1 MPQLVKKRRSG
12 WAVLAVCAL
21 VASILAV
28 GAGPVS
34 GQQPIGRD
42 ATSNHNPDWGANWSA
57 CVGSAGTHDAMFS
70 DVGDH
75 ALAGDINCIAYY
87 GITIGMGDG
96 TYAPEANVTAFE
108 MELFVERAAALMGAD
123 GAAVL
128 GDVMLSDHVTRL
140 EMAQLMFGLVHDI
153 NGALRYNPSNNDIEN
168 DVNGNGV
175 WERSEVV
182 NDYFA
187 DARASVPNAE
197 SQLVGATYELGITRG
212 TRMDGTLI
220 STADSTFSPFA
231 NVTRAEMASFIA
243 RTLDHSNLRPNGLSM
258 QRNNNGETQVSLRG
272 DDGQPI
278 ENEPIDVFS
287 ALYPEAARDAD
298 GECVLRFVKDET
310 PSFDACAIDIGDQL
324 TDDGGNVEFELTS
337 DRDPI
342 TVVCGEGVFS
352 LASGSEATTFWAWTG
367 AQGDQVNND
376 TDLAELENV
385 ARPVGRAGP
394 DYARISGGLPTGDE
408 LAKMGEQV
416 TFTVQLYA
424 DTGTRDGAALDD
436 DVAVGPDR
444 TGNIYLLQVERYLL
458 TRVRGT
464 DSDWGD
470 DADVAG
476 TRTKSGNAS
485 TGGNFAYFADAPG
498 DWNYGPLSGEGIGGS
513 PVTIG
518 ALTIPAATA
527 ADQATLAGARFGAAY
542 QTPAIPNADGTFTIT
557 LDNPDYNA
565 ASNDT
570 DVGMRFVLRRLT
582 PGNDLADEN
591 PLDDIVEN
599 SGTHTVTVTPAVA
612 PLPYAGDDVATGI
625 VIFSDDGSDTHSVSG
640 ESAEYQIIGGSRT
653 PNVVTVKVVDQYGDP
668 QRGVDVTVLSN
679 LDMAATADDEVLY
692 PEQVDITVG
701 ARENGD
707 GDRGSDGS
715 YTATGDPFAGEV
727 GLVNPTTAITS
738 LTAAAR
744 AAANVTPAPTAA
756 GPFVLATVRVTDVAG
771 AVATVPQDDV
781 IGTFKTRR
789 DGTYRIGYG
798 YTGDE
803 AQTETITP
811 SSVRIVRLGVAVG
824 GAAPEFRA
832 ADNTVAADLAA
843 ATVTHAELGSGVDV
857 YWTKIGTSGQSD
869 TVGNSGGDPEFFEV
883 YAGDA
888 GRRTIVAN
896 EQTSTTEGEDGY
908 DEPKAYFYDD
918 DEGGEDVFIIDGT
931 PVTIEKFDEALGLSV
946 IPDGCKATTVSWENY
961 TYWRDPDRFGGR
973 PGSVGRTIW
982 EITIGT

>member
-1 MPQLVKKRRSG
+1 M
-12 WAVLAVCAL
+12 LALGAL
-21 VASILAV
+21 IASLLAV
-28 GAGPVS
+28 GSGPVS
-34 GQQPIGRD
+34 AQQPIGRD
-42 ATSNHNPDWGANWSA
+42 ATSNHDPDWGANWSA
-57 CVGSAGTHDAMFS
+57 CVGAAGTYDAMFS
-70 DVGDH
+70 DTSDH

-108 MELFVERAAALMGAD
+108 MRLFVERAAALMGAD
-123 GAAVL
+123 GDAVL

-140 EMAQLMFGLVHDI
+140 EMAQLMFGLVNDI
-153 NGALRYNPSNNDIEN
+153 SGALRYNPSNNDIEN

-187 DARASVPNAE
+187 DVRASVPNAE

-212 TRMDGTLI
+212 TKGDGTRI
-220 STADSTFSPFA
+220 STPDSTFEPFA
-231 NVTRAEMASFIA
+231 NVTRAEMAAFIA

-287 ALYPEAARDAD
+287 ALYPDAARDDD

-324 TDDGGNVEFELTS
+324 TDDNGNVEFELTS

-367 AQGDQVNND
+367 SQGDQVNND
-376 TDLAELENV
+376 TDLAELESV
-385 ARPVGRAGP
+385 DRPVGRAAP
-394 DYARISGGLPTGDE
+394 AYARISGGLPTGDE

-424 DTGTRDGAALDD
+424 DVGTRDGASLNNDA
-436 DVAVGPDR
+436 AVGPDR
-444 TGNIYLLQVERYLL
+444 TGNIYLLQIERYLL

-470 DADVAG
+470 MADANAS
-476 TRTKSGNAS
+476 TPRTKSGNAS
-485 TGGNFAYFADAPG
+485 TSTANNLNYFADAPG

-518 ALTIPAATA
+518 ALTIPAAVD
-527 ADQATLAGARFGAAY
+527 ADQSTLANARFGAAY
-542 QTPAIPNADGTFTIT
+542 QTPVFPNADGMFTIT

-570 DVGMRFVLRRLT
+570 DVGVRFVLRRLT

-599 SGTHTVTVTPAVA
+599 AGTNTVTVTPAA
-612 PLPYAGDDVATGI
+612 SPLPYAGDDVAVGI
-625 VIFSDDGSDTHSVSG
+625 VIFSDDASDTHSVSG
-640 ESAEYQIIGGSRT
+640 TSSGYQIIGGSRT

-668 QRGVDVTVLSN
+668 QRGVDVTVNSA
-679 LDMAATADDEVLY
+679 LDRAAPPGTTGATEFDEVLY
-692 PEQVDITVG
+692 PEQVDITVQD
-701 ARENGD
+701 RENGD
-707 GDRGSDGS
+707 GDRDADGT
-715 YTATGDPFAGEV
+715 YPATGDPVAGERDDT
-727 GLVNPTTAITS
+727 NPTSAVTS
-738 LTAAAR
+738 FTVGVR
-744 AAANVTPAPTAA
+744 AAANATPAPAA
-756 GPFVLATVRVTDVAG
+756 APTVLAALRVSDVLG
-771 AVATVPQDDV
+771 TVATVPEDDV
-781 IGTFKTRR
+781 TGTFKTRR

-811 SSVRIVRLGVAVG
+811 SSARIVRLGVAPG
-824 GAAPEFRA
+824 T
-832 ADNTVAADLAA
+832 NTVTTYQADGTTGTLDQ
-843 ATVTHAELGSGVDV
+843 ATVTHAEVGSTVDV
-857 YWTKIGTSGQSD
+857 YWTKIGTSGRSD
-869 TVGNSGGDPEFFEV
+869 NPNTTNATNLAEFFDV
-883 YAGDA
+883 YVGDA

-896 EQTSTTEGEDGY
+896 EITGTDT

-946 IPDGCKATTVSWENY
+946 IPDGCKATTVSWDNY

-982 EITIGT
+982 EINIGT

>member
-57 CVGSAGTHDAMFS
+57 CVGEAGTHDAMFS
-70 DVGDH
+70 DVSEDNVH
-75 ALAGDINCIAYY
+75 ADDIGCIAYY

-96 TYAPEANVTAFE
+96 TYAPEANVSAFE
-108 MELFVERAAALMGAD
+108 MELFVERAADLMGAD
-123 GAAVL
+123 GEAVL
-128 GDVMLSDHVTRL
+128 GDVMMSDPVTRL

-187 DARASVPNAE
+187 DARAMVPNAE

-212 TRMDGTLI
+212 TRMDGTRI
-220 STADSTFSPFA
+220 STADSTFEPFA

-258 QRNNNGETQVSLRG
+258 QRNNNEETQVSLRG
-272 DDGQPI
+272 DDGEPI

-287 ALYPEAARDAD
+287 ALYPDAARDDD

-324 TDDGGNVEFELTS
+324 TDDNGNVEFELTS

-352 LASGSEATTFWAWTG
+352 LASGSEATTFWSWTG
-367 AQGDQVNND
+367 AQGDEVNND

-385 ARPVGRAGP
+385 DRPVGRAGP
-394 DYARISGGLPTGDE
+394 KYLRLSGGLPTGDE

-416 TFTVQLYA
+416 TFTAQLYA
-424 DTGTRDGAALDD
+424 DTGTRDGATLDN

-444 TGNIYLLQVERYLL
+444 TSNIYLLQIERYLL
-458 TRVRGT
+458 TRVLGT

-470 DADVAG
+470 MADQGA
-476 TRTKSGNAS
+476 TPPRNKTGNAS
-485 TGGNFAYFADAPG
+485 IAGAYFADNPG
-498 DWNYGPLSGEGIGGS
+498 DWNYGPLSVAGIN
-513 PVTIG
+513 
-518 ALTIPAATA
+518 AAAT
-527 ADQATLAGARFGAAY
+527 DTQLAQARFGAAY
-542 QTPAIPNADGTFTIT
+542 QTPVIPNADGMFTIT

-570 DVGMRFVLRRLT
+570 DVGVRFVLRRLT

-599 SGTHTVTVTPAVA
+599 SGTHTVTVTPAVS
-612 PLPYAGDDVATGI
+612 PLPYAGDDVAVGT
-625 VIFSDDGSDTHSVSG
+625 VIFSDDASDTHSVSG
-640 ESAEYQIIGGSRT
+640 TSSAYQIIGGSRT

-668 QRGVDVTVLSN
+668 QRGVDITVLSS
-679 LDMAATADDEVLY
+679 LDMAAPADDEVLY

-707 GDRGSDGS
+707 GDRGSGGS
-715 YTATGDPFAGEV
+715 YTATDDPFPGEV
-727 GLVNPTTAITS
+727 GEVNPTTAVTS
-738 LTAAAR
+738 LTVAAR
-744 AAANVTPAPTAA
+744 AAANVTPAPTEA
-756 GPFVLATVRVTDVAG
+756 GPFVLAALRVTDVAG
-771 AVATVPQDDV
+771 TVDEVPQDDV

-811 SSVRIVRLGVAVG
+811 SSARIVRLGVQEGVNTV
-824 GAAPEFRA
+824 EFRA
-832 ADNTVAADLAA
+832 ADNTDAADIGA
-843 ATVTHAELGSGVDV
+843 ATVTHAELGSGVSV
-857 YWTKIGTSGQSD
+857 YWTKIGTSGRSD
-869 TVGNSGGDPEFFEV
+869 DPNVTNEANLAEFLDV
-883 YAGDA
+883 YAADA

-896 EQTSTTEGEDGY
+896 EITATDT

-918 DEGGEDVFIIDGT
+918 DEGGEDVFIIEGT
-931 PVTIEKFDEALGLSV
+931 PVTIEKFDEALGLTV
-946 IPDGCKATTVSWENY
+946 NNDGCKVTTVSWDNY

-973 PGSVGRTIW
+973 PGRVGRTIW
-982 EITIGT
+982 EITIGTT

>member
-1 MPQLVKKRRSG
+1 M
-12 WAVLAVCAL
+12 
-21 VASILAV
+21 
-28 GAGPVS
+28 
-34 GQQPIGRD
+34 
-42 ATSNHNPDWGANWSA
+42 SNHNPDWGANWSA
-57 CVGSAGTHDAMFS
+57 CVASAGTYDAMFS
-70 DVGDH
+70 DVSEGNVH
-75 ALAGDINCIAYY
+75 ASDINCIAYY

-96 TYAPEANVTAFE
+96 TYAPEQNVSAFE
-108 MELFVERAAALMGAD
+108 MGLFVERAADLMGAD

-128 GDVMLSDHVTRL
+128 GNVMLSDPVTRL

-187 DARASVPNAE
+187 DARAMVPNAE

-231 NVTRAEMASFIA
+231 NVTRAQMASFIA

-324 TDDGGNVEFELTS
+324 TDDNGNVEFELSS

-342 TVVCGEGVFS
+342 TVPCGSDGGVFS

-367 AQGDQVNND
+367 AQGDQVGND
-376 TDLAELENV
+376 TDLAELESV
-385 ARPVGRAGP
+385 DRPVGRAAP

-424 DTGTRDGAALDD
+424 DTGTRDEAVLKD

-444 TGNIYLLQVERYLL
+444 TRNIYLLQIERYLL
-458 TRVRGT
+458 SRVVGT

-470 DADVAG
+470 TADTEDTALNRG
-476 TRTKSGNAS
+476 RSGNAT
-485 TGGNFAYFADAPG
+485 TGGDFAYFADAPG
-498 DWNYGPLSGEGIGGS
+498 DWNYGPVPRNGIGGAD
-513 PVTIG
+513 IG
-518 ALTIPAATA
+518 TAPNVITAATA

-542 QTPAIPNADGTFTIT
+542 QTPVFPNADGSFTIT

-565 ASNDT
+565 ASNDP
-570 DVGMRFVLRRLT
+570 DVGLRFVLRRLT

-599 SGTHTVTVTPAVA
+599 SDTHTVTVTANA
-612 PLPYAGDDVATGI
+612 AGDDVAVGT
-625 VIFSDDGSDTHSVSG
+625 VIFSDDASDTHSVSG
-640 ESAEYQIIGGSRT
+640 ESAEYQIISGSRT

-668 QRGVDVTVLSN
+668 QRGVNVTVNSN
-679 LDMAATADDEVLY
+679 LDDADPDADEVLY

-707 GDRGSDGS
+707 GDRGADGT
-715 YTATGDPFAGEV
+715 YPTTGDPIAGERDATNPTSAV
-727 GLVNPTTAITS
+727 TSFTVAARGAANTDPAPTTA
-738 LTAAAR
+738 
-744 AAANVTPAPTAA
+744 PT
-756 GPFVLATVRVTDVAG
+756 VLAALRVTNVAG
-771 AVATVPQDDV
+771 AVAEVPEDDV
-781 IGTFKTRR
+781 TGTFKTRR

-811 SSVRIVRLGVAVG
+811 SSARIVRLGVAPG
-824 GAAPEFRA
+824 T
-832 ADNTVAADLAA
+832 NTVTTYQADGTTGTLDE
-843 ATVTHAELGSGVDV
+843 ATVTHAEMGSGVSV
-857 YWTKIGTSGQSD
+857 YWAKIGTSGASD
-869 TVGNSGGDPEFFEV
+869 DPDVASSPAAAELVEL

-896 EQTSTTEGEDGY
+896 ETTATDA
-908 DEPKAYFYDD
+908 DEPRAYFYDD
-918 DEGGEDVFIIDGT
+918 DEGGEDVFIIQST
-931 PVTIEKFDEALGLSV
+931 PVTIEKFDEALGLTV
-946 IPDGCKATTVSWENY
+946 PKDGCKATQVSWENY

>member
-1 MPQLVKKRRSG
+1 
-12 WAVLAVCAL
+12 
-21 VASILAV
+21 
-28 GAGPVS
+28 VS

-42 ATSNHNPDWGANWSA
+42 ATSNHDPDWGANWSA

-108 MELFVERAAALMGAD
+108 MRLFVERAARLMGAD
-123 GAAVL
+123 GDAVL
-128 GDVMLSDHVTRL
+128 GDVMLSDPVTRL

-187 DARASVPNAE
+187 DVRASVPNAQ

-212 TRMDGTLI
+212 TRMDGTRI
-220 STADSTFSPFA
+220 STPDSTFSPFA
-231 NVTRAEMASFIA
+231 NVTRAEMAAFIA

-272 DDGQPI
+272 DDGEPI

-324 TDDGGNVEFELTS
+324 TDDNGNVEFELTS

-394 DYARISGGLPTGDE
+394 DYLRLSGGLPTGDE

-416 TFTVQLYA
+416 TFTAQLYA
-424 DTGTRDGAALDD
+424 DVGTRDGAALDND
-436 DVAVGPDR
+436 AAVGPDR
-444 TGNIYLLQVERYLL
+444 TSNIYMLQIERYLL
-458 TRVRGT
+458 TRVAGT

-470 DADVAG
+470 AADTATGVTGRAKTG
-476 TRTKSGNAS
+476 TASSGGT
-485 TGGNFAYFADAPG
+485 TGADFDYFADAPG
-498 DWNYGPLSGEGIGGS
+498 DWNYGTVSSAGIGGT
-513 PVTIG
+513 VGGTTIV
-518 ALTIPAATA
+518 AAT
-527 ADQATLAGARFGAAY
+527 QQTLARARFGAAY
-542 QTPAIPNADGTFTIT
+542 QTPVFPNADGMFTIT

-570 DVGMRFVLRRLT
+570 DVGVRFVLRRLT

-599 SGTHTVTVTPAVA
+599 SGTHTVTVTPAVS
-612 PLPYAGDDVATGI
+612 PLPYAGDDVAVGT

-640 ESAEYQIIGGSRT
+640 TSSAYQIIGGSRT

-668 QRGVDVTVLSN
+668 QRGVDVTVSSS
-679 LDMAATADDEVLY
+679 LDMAATADDEALY

-701 ARENGD
+701 SRENGD
-707 GDRGSDGS
+707 GDRGTSSGG
-715 YTATGDPFAGEV
+715 YVATDAPFPGEI
-727 GLVNPTTAITS
+727 GLVNPTTVVTS
-738 LTAAAR
+738 FTVAAR
-744 AAANVTPAPTAA
+744 AAANVTPTPTEA
-756 GPFVLATVRVTDVAG
+756 GPFVLAALRVTDVTG
-771 AVATVPQDDV
+771 AIAEVPQDDV
-781 IGTFKTRR
+781 PGTFKTRR

-811 SSVRIVRLGVAVG
+811 SSALIVRLGVQE
-824 GAAPEFRA
+824 GANTVEFRA
-832 ADNTVAADLAA
+832 ADNTDAADIAA
-843 ATVTHAELGSGVDV
+843 ATVTHAELGSGVEV
-857 YWTKIGTSGQSD
+857 YWTKIGTSGRSD
-869 TVGNSGGDPEFFEV
+869 DPNVTNAANLAEFLAV
-883 YAGDA
+883 YAADA

-896 EQTSTTEGEDGY
+896 EVTATDT

-918 DEGGEDVFIIDGT
+918 DEGGEDVFIIEGT
-931 PVTIEKFDEALGLSV
+931 PVTIEKFDEALGLTV
-946 IPDGCKATTVSWENY
+946 NNDGCKVTTVSWDNY

>member
-42 ATSNHNPDWGANWSA
+42 ATSNHNPDWGAHWSA

-70 DVGDH
+70 DVSGH

-108 MELFVERAAALMGAD
+108 MRLFVERAADLMGAD

-128 GDVMLSDHVTRL
+128 GDVMLSDTVTRL
-140 EMAQLMFGLVHDI
+140 EMAQLMFGLVNDI

-212 TRMDGTLI
+212 TRMDGTRI
-220 STADSTFSPFA
+220 STPDSTFSPFA
-231 NVTRAEMASFIA
+231 NVTRAEMAAFIA

-287 ALYPEAARDAD
+287 ALYPDAAFDDD

-342 TVVCGEGVFS
+342 TVTCGTGVFS

-367 AQGDQVNND
+367 AQGDQVGDD

-394 DYARISGGLPTGDE
+394 DYLRLSGGLPTGDE

-416 TFTVQLYA
+416 TFTAQLYA
-424 DTGTRDGAALDD
+424 DTGTRDGATLDN

-444 TGNIYLLQVERYLL
+444 TGNIYLLQIERYLL
-458 TRVRGT
+458 TRVEGT

-470 DADVAG
+470 MADQGA
-476 TRTKSGNAS
+476 TPARNKTGNAS
-485 TGGNFAYFADAPG
+485 IAGAYFADNPG
-498 DWNYGPLSGEGIGGS
+498 DWNYGTLSVAGIN
-513 PVTIG
+513 
-518 ALTIPAATA
+518 AAAT
-527 ADQATLAGARFGAAY
+527 DTQLAQARFGAAY
-542 QTPAIPNADGTFTIT
+542 QTPVFPNADGMFPIT

-570 DVGMRFVLRRLT
+570 DVGVRFVLRRLT

-599 SGTHTVTVTPAVA
+599 SGTHTVTVTPAVS
-612 PLPYAGDDVATGI
+612 PLPYAGDDVAVGT

-640 ESAEYQIIGGSRT
+640 TSSAYQIIGGSRT

-668 QRGVDVTVLSN
+668 QRGVDITVLSS

-707 GDRGSDGS
+707 GDRGSAGN
-715 YTATGDPFAGEV
+715 YNATDDPFPGEV
-727 GLVNPTTAITS
+727 GEVNPTTAVTS
-738 LTAAAR
+738 LTVAAR
-744 AAANVTPAPTAA
+744 AAANVTPTPTEA
-756 GPFVLATVRVTDVAG
+756 GPFVLAALRVTDVAG
-771 AVATVPQDDV
+771 TVDEVPQDDV

-811 SSVRIVRLGVAVG
+811 SSARIVRLGVQE
-824 GAAPEFRA
+824 GANTVEFRA
-832 ADNTVAADLAA
+832 ADNTDAADIGA
-843 ATVTHAELGSGVDV
+843 ATVTHAELGSGVSV
-857 YWTKIGTSGQSD
+857 YWTKIGTSGRSD
-869 TVGNSGGDPEFFEV
+869 DPNVTNAANLAEFLAV
-883 YAGDA
+883 YAADA

-896 EQTSTTEGEDGY
+896 EITATDT

-918 DEGGEDVFIIDGT
+918 DEGGEDVFIIEGT

-946 IPDGCKATTVSWENY
+946 NNDGCKVTTVSWDNY

-973 PGSVGRTIW
+973 PGRVGRTIW